1 MFNIKHMILTI
12 IISIMITTGYV
23 LIALKF
29 FGMISISLLL
39 TLTPFAIVIII
50 LTILLLQLIFDFCK

>member
-1 MFNIKHMILTI
+1 MILTI

-29 FGMISISLLL
+29 FGLISISLLL

-50 LTILLLQLIFDFCK
+50 LTILLLQLIFDFCKYCVEND